1 MNEQPASPGS
11 PSSPSGRSLIETIKR
26 RFIYGIILGVLV
38 VIGVAFLGDSPKLLN
53 TLGTFK
59 WALLPAI
66 LALTAGN
73 YLLRFLKWQLYLRW
87 LDIDHGL
94 PILSSLGIFL
104 SGLSMGIT
112 PGKVGEF
119 LKAYLLRRANDTPVS
134 VSAPIIV
141 ADRVTDG
148 LAMMALAAVGLV
160 AVSYGWQALV
170 ALAVLAVIVLS
181 LIRRRSLMFRLFAR
195 FERVPRLGRRMQA
208 IHTLYESIYLLLCPK
223 NLLAATGIGFV
234 SWGCECIA
242 FFLVL
247 LGLGFTATPHLFVT
261 AVFILAAA
269 TLIGTLS
276 MLPGGLGAAE
286 ASVAGLLLLLVKS
299 PLMNHDLAAAAT
311 LLIRFCTLWFGVLLG
326 LLALFLIERRLSAS
340 EKRRLAL
347 DRAEL
352 VS

>member
-1 MNEQPASPGS
+1 MTEQS
-11 PSSPSGRSLIETIKR
+11 PSSELPSSAGGRSLIETIKR
-26 RFIYGIILGVLV
+26 RFIYGVILGVLV
-38 VIGVAFLGDSPKLLN
+38 VIGVAFLGDGPKLLK

-59 WALLPAI
+59 WELLPAI
-66 LALTAGN
+66 LALTTGN
-73 YLLRFLKWQLYLRW
+73 YLLRFVKWQLYLRW
-87 LDIDHGL
+87 LDIDGGL
-94 PILSSLGIFL
+94 PLLTSLGIFL
-104 SGLSMGIT
+104 SGFSMGIT

-119 LKAYLLRRANDTPVS
+119 LKSYLLRRANATPVS

-141 ADRVTDG
+141 ADRITDG
-148 LAMMALAAVGLV
+148 LAMMALAALGLA
-160 AVSYGWQALV
+160 AVSYGWQAL
-170 ALAVLAVIVLS
+170 LVLAVVAVAGLS
-181 LIRRRSLMFRLFAR
+181 LIRRRSLMFRLFDR
-195 FERVPRLGRRMQA
+195 LERVPRIGRRMQA

-223 NLLAATGIGFV
+223 NLVAASGIGFI
-234 SWGCECIA
+234 SWGCECVA

-247 LGLGFTATPHLFVT
+247 LGLGFTATPHLFIT
-261 AVFILAAA
+261 ATFILAAA

-286 ASVAGLLLLLVKS
+286 ASVAALLLLLVKS
-299 PLMNHDLAAAAT
+299 PLMNHDSAAAAT

-326 LLALFLIERRLSAS
+326 LLALFLIERRLSAT